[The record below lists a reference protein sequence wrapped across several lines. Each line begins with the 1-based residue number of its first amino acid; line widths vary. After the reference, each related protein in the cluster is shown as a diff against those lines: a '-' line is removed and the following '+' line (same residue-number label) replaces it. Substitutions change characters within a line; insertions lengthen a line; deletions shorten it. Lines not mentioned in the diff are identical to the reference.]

1 MFLSRLHFRLITSPR
16 RPDLTAASVVLLALL
31 VVSPRT
37 GNAQGSASSGDQ
49 EASLPTIGAFT
60 EGMTHVDGFM
70 DVYLDMKG
78 GKVHL
83 EVAREGEDFLYVVS
97 LPAGLGSND
106 IGLDRNQL
114 GGERVVR
121 FERFGPKALLRV
133 PNLDYR
139 AETDNEAERRSVA
152 DAFAGGVLEGFKV
165 VAESEGRFLVDA
177 TDFFLR
183 DAHGVVDRLRRSGQG
198 TFRVDPSRSAP
209 YADMIKGFPKNTEVE
224 MLLTFTSDAPGGLVR
239 SVASEPGSFSVRQRH
254 SFIELPPPGYTPRLA
269 DPRAGF
275 FGPSFADFASDIGS
289 DMRVR
294 YIARHRLEKKNPE
307 AERSEAVEPIVY
319 WLDAGTP
326 EPVRSALLDG
336 ARWWND
342 AFEAAGF
349 INAFQ
354 VRVLPDDADPMDVR
368 YNMINWVH
376 RSTRGWSYGS
386 SVTDPRTGEI
396 IKGHVLLGS
405 LRVRQDYLIAEGLL
419 APYGENSPPPGTDPM
434 LDMALARIRQLS
446 AHEVGHTIG
455 IQHNF
460 AASPNGRASVMDY
473 PAPLATLTAD
483 GQVDLSQAYDTGI
496 GEWDTFVVRYGY
508 TQFPDSIQGHA
519 AREAEALSAILKEMR
534 TAGYDFITDAD
545 ARPTGSAHPDA
556 HLWDNL
562 ADPVNALET
571 QMAVREAALSRFGAA
586 NIRDGRPVALL
597 EETLVL
603 LYLGHRYQVEAVSK
617 LLGGVHYT
625 YAVKGDGQPLPSP
638 VAAQRQQAAL
648 GALLDVLSPG
658 QLALPPHLRTGIPP
672 RPPGFGRHR
681 ELFGRD
687 TGLTFDPYTPAASV
701 SRLVFSLLLDPA
713 RTARL
718 AYQDD
723 FDTSLPSLLDVL
735 ETVTEAVWGAPVPNG
750 AYEAEL
756 QRLVQRDWTE
766 HLLRAAGSGASRS
779 ASGSPAARSLILYHL
794 RTLHGALQENMNE
807 GSPETQAH
815 RMDLFDLVDRYLFRP
830 WQPTELPTPDVV
842 IPPGS
847 PIGQE

>member
-1 MFLSRLHFRLITSPR
+1 MRYI
-16 RPDLTAASVVLLALL
+16 AASFVAIIAFAL
-31 VVSPRT
+31 SP
-37 GNAQGSASSGDQ
+37 AFIPPASGSAQQADPLPSIADFTGD
-49 EASLPTIGAFT
+49 
-60 EGMTHVDGFM
+60 MTHIDGFM
-70 DVYLDMKG
+70 DVYLDMDG
-78 GKVHL
+78 GKLFL
-83 EVAREGEDFLYVVS
+83 EVARPGEEFLYVVS

-114 GGERVVR
+114 GGERVVH
-121 FERFGPKALLRV
+121 FERFGRKALLHV

-139 AETDNEAERRSVA
+139 ALTDNESERRSVR
-152 DAFAGGVLEGFKV
+152 DAFASGVLDGFKV

-177 TDFFLR
+177 TDFLMR
-183 DAHGVVDRLRRSGQG
+183 DAHGVISRLRQSGQG
-198 TFRVDPSRSAP
+198 TFRVDATRSAP
-209 YADMIKGFPKNTEVE
+209 YTDMIKGFPKNTEVE
-224 MLLTFTSDAPGGLVR
+224 MLLTFTSDSPGGLVR
-239 SVASEPGSFSVRQRH
+239 SVASEPGSFTVRQRH
-254 SFIELPPPGYTPRLA
+254 SFIELPPPGYQPRLA

-275 FGPSFADFASDIGS
+275 FGPSFADYSSEIGS

-294 YIARHRLEKKNPE
+294 YIARHRLEKKNPG

-326 EPVRSALLDG
+326 EPVRTALLEG
-336 ARWWND
+336 ARWWNE
-342 AFEAAGF
+342 AFESAGF
-349 INAFQ
+349 IDAFQ
-354 VRVLPDDADPMDVR
+354 VRMLPDDADPMDVR

-419 APYGENSPPPGTDPM
+419 APYGEQAPPPGTDPM

-455 IQHNF
+455 IMHNF
-460 AASPNGRASVMDY
+460 AASTNSRASVMDY
-473 PAPLATLTAD
+473 PAPLATLSPD
-483 GQVDLSQAYDTGI
+483 GQIDLSQAYDTGI
-496 GEWDTFVVRYGY
+496 GEWDTYQVRYGY
-508 TQFPDSIQGHA
+508 THFPDSVN
-519 AREAEALSAILKEMR
+519 EAEALADILSEMR
-534 TAGYDFITDAD
+534 RAGYGFITDSD
-545 ARPTGSAHPDA
+545 ARPAGGAHPDA

-562 ADPVNALET
+562 ADPVEALRS
-571 QMAVREAALSRFGAA
+571 QMAVRETALGRFGSA
-586 NIRDGRPVALL
+586 NLRDGRPVALL
-597 EETLVL
+597 EEVLVP

-617 LLGGVHYT
+617 LVGGVHYT

-638 VAAQRQQAAL
+638 VAADRQRAAL
-648 GALLDVLSPG
+648 GALLDVLSPR
-658 QLALPPHLRTGIPP
+658 QLALPPHLRTSIPP

-681 ELFGRD
+681 ELFDRD
-687 TGLTFDPYTPAASV
+687 TGLIFDPYTPAASV

-723 FDTSLPSLLDVL
+723 FDGSLPGLLDAL
-735 ETVTEAVWGAPVPNG
+735 DTVTERVWGEPVPED

-756 QRLVQRDWTE
+756 QRQVQRDWTE
-766 HLLRAAGSGASRS
+766 HLLQAAGQAPGRGGTA
-779 ASGSPAARSLILYHL
+779 AAARSQIVYHL
-794 RTLHGALQENMNE
+794 RTLHSALQESMTD

-815 RMDLFDLVDRYLFRP
+815 RMDLFDMVDRWLFRP
-830 WQPTELPTPDVV
+830 WQPAETPSPDVV